1 MVSVKDTTE
10 GGAVATM
17 LDDADPCASK
27 MMAEVPK
34 IVPSVKR
41 QVSKGLRMTHYLAIF
56 LKKVTGR
63 EGNIYTPQ
71 MMTKNKYVYIL
82 HADTYL
88 DRQVKTIIAEIVQRN
103 ISQCEHRKLQSA
115 RGCRLHHGLYWDR
128 RPFY

>member
-41 QVSKGLRMTHYLAIF
+41 QVSKGLRMTHYLATF

-82 HADTYL
+82 HADTHG
-88 DRQVKTIIAEIVQRN
+88 QGTHKPI
-103 ISQCEHRKLQSA
+103 
-115 RGCRLHHGLYWDR
+115 LHQL
-128 RPFY
+128 